1 MPRTDTFEKVYN
13 ELANTGLEVSPG
25 IFYNNLHNPKFFN
38 IVYDELV
45 KTGLTIPKDRFKEG
59 MGIGDEVQYMYN
71 KEGQKVTPEQF
82 FNKTAPTTDKAPV
95 FQSPNNI
102 SSNFGAQAINTPIP
116 SKVKTVTPP
125 KTGINAITDLSK
137 FDNLPKKQDGSTFR
151 LPTAQEWE
159 NISNEMPRQQWQEI
173 SDDVRISTDAYWQD
187 VNNFLVDKDPPKDE
201 YTIEQH
207 KDNPYEKYKWEK
219 SQLENNLNQI
229 NAAIAYNERQLNIQR
244 ESWDNKP
251 QKDIDILDEM
261 SSEYKIIEAQKTD
274 YEQYQ
279 QVQLNKLKEL
289 QQEAQALSTN
299 DPAKYEAELSRI
311 NAEAKV
317 IQDEMNNKIEQIN
330 KSQIQFQDKYNN
342 PIIDNILKLKQ
353 KQSELSTKAFQ
364 LIEKPEYTDIKAQQ
378 ERFITEQK
386 KSDISEQIREK
397 YINGELTPEEI
408 NKYREDGTLQNHNA
422 QAWLART
429 TGKFLSD
436 ILSLPRTGTGLFEG
450 NYGWADKLAE
460 WANRVN
466 DNLVGNNP
474 YSSNLNVKGIQ
485 ETVQIGDFKV
495 LLDDGIAVD
504 VRDKNNFA
512 VSYEKRKQI
521 LNTYDESPDKYPASK
536 EFNTNVM
543 MKNALNTITDMGIM
557 IAGSKG
563 TGTILKAG
571 TTGQKFITASAIFG
585 QTHNDIYK
593 QGIEAGLNPK
603 DAARYAT
610 MVSTSVALVSYLN
623 PMEYKLA
630 GGSGN
635 GIMSKI
641 LNASALSADDVAL
654 ANTGKLTGFEL
665 AKKYTTGV
673 IKNVVGENIEEQF
686 LEPLA
691 QDAIST
697 LYEKQGNFEQQYN
710 PSLEETALVSLTTL
724 PFGFAEV
731 NSEMPT
737 YHQEALMRTAENPEK
752 YLELMQE
759 KLTKGLISQ
768 QQFDSDVQN
777 MQIIIS
783 TFNSIS
789 PDIDKNLREQLIGL
803 IGKKQIIVNKIK
815 QINDDVLS
823 QKWKQ
828 SLEKVNADIKNIID
842 GKQPTNNFVEI
853 PEQQPEEAVVV
864 DPPNQDVKTD
874 NEYKAFDFDG
884 TLFDNKTGELT
895 ELGQQVKQRIAEGED
910 IKIITAR
917 DNESIKQIED
927 LLGIS
932 SDNIYATGEESKKKE
947 TLTSLGLST
956 DEYYDADAEKLN
968 NIRNKSTDLATVGKE
983 DLTVEKETIQNL
995 PPQEKER
1002 QKRIEALSGIKELLP
1017 VDVETSSRENLDNSE
1032 GTTQP
1037 QEKDTVKLPPI
1048 REGGMERNMVFS
1060 DGKWQMKVGSELTNV
1075 SEQVQKEANNTFI
1088 NEQNLQQSEG
1098 IDSSSEPISIQE
1110 MVEPSQ
1116 EQQLMDIKNGNVVTF
1131 DYETESEV
1139 PEVFKGKISSKGKV
1153 NGKSFIKV
1161 TIPKSL
1167 ADYHLA
1173 KITTQKKNKQS
1184 NKSASLQSEAEQN
1197 PNRLKTIPKERFQKL
1212 LSILQKAFPNVVLFY
1227 DKETLKEQLKKYN
1240 YNNIQFFRT
1249 KNGTI
1254 YGAKF
1259 PDGSIYLNPETLNAN
1274 TPIHEFAHIW
1284 QQMFP
1289 AEFKRGITI
1298 LKASLKGRE
1307 LIKKIALNP
1316 AYSTDSKEAIEAEA
1330 LVTAIG
1336 DMGEIIFND
1345 NKSLLAKFKEWVKDL
1360 FTKIS
1365 DALNKAT
1372 NGKLGTA
1379 ITPDMLLDE
1388 FAKKV
1393 VGELLGGKEL
1403 KGESQAKIS
1412 NKKGSFSED
1421 TDNINFQFE
1430 PNNPTHVQLS
1440 AMLNNYIAVCKEVG
1454 DVPTKEE
1461 IKEILGEQTYDKLI
1475 SELGEEFIDNKINP
1489 PKTGDIDLSNQQKGE
1504 KRDKALIQRAELT
1517 FGKEAE
1523 DELNEIGR
1531 KYTSDNWKEIE
1542 PRVEAYA
1549 KKVYASPKFAEEVE
1563 NIINWIKNTTSGE
1576 YTEKK
1581 GLATAQTMLL
1591 NKLIMYSYNTD
1602 KESFKKLLAF
1612 SADRAKVFGQ
1622 AIAAYSEASTP
1633 ENLFNR
1639 AVVQIEGEK
1648 EVILD
1653 TIQPNGQTLRDMLL
1667 ETLSKLTATAEQIDK
1682 AITSVENKGST
1693 KQITQPKPK
1702 STRPSPELVSKS
1714 KQIKEQARKK
1724 IDNAKNRLAEW
1735 LEKNATLGFAYDP
1748 KKEAEK
1754 TKELVSIVKDLILGY
1769 FEYGFANIKDAIN
1782 KRLGDKINIDDIW
1795 GLAYDED
1802 VQNAEREQQ
1811 KEKLVSKILS
1821 TIKDPTT
1828 AKQKDVTTII
1838 ANALANKARKLSNK
1852 PKNRSAIANDVKAL
1866 LQNEELAKEAW
1877 TEAMNKAIDAVN
1889 NDNALTLQQK
1899 MDKISIIEDAIANFT
1914 VVPSSISRK
1923 AIRDGLKDLNT
1934 SIKEIA
1940 TEHYTKADDT
1950 KKTLIEK
1957 LISQLG
1963 ISVDE
1968 ATSYSEALA
1977 KEFDMMLSEKRK
1989 DILDNLLTNK
1999 KKPNRKQKTENRKI
2013 LEAINAGALSGD
2025 DFINMFA
2032 SKFGFNAITAEQ
2044 ANKLQ
2049 TFIELINTANGEI
2062 KRQLAKEMGDYID
2075 SLKSLDARGFSRLL
2089 QNVMVHH
2096 ALSGLKTTF
2105 ENIPIGSTLSTMF
2118 NLLPV
2123 IAKNPIVTMKFIKSY
2138 SNAGLNGTG
2147 IKAFASTM
2155 KTGYNDMDFFLAEED
2170 IMKKG
2175 SRYYNFLNNIGWDN
2189 PTDAVMNLY
2198 KIPLHIAYF
2207 ASAFDNIVNHR
2218 GGELLNFIEEYNIA
2232 NKESGDVMT
2241 KVLNRMGYDKAETY
2255 AKQVDNEIED
2265 MKDNNIKVPIGYK
2278 ERRVKELMIEGRNK
2292 EIQQQAYETIK
2303 QFGLM
2308 GTPNSF
2314 YFSPIYH
2321 KIKQFGTIDEKSNA
2335 VLARFLFSITLGMF
2349 LRISVASAEMIL
2361 NSMPI
2366 LGIAFSAMKYDIK
2379 QPQGS
2384 KKRFATKEEFKKAA
2398 MLNVMTTSMALM
2410 AFAEMFDID
2419 DDEIKLNPDRRIDIS
2434 GYSVDFFESEQVRTN
2449 GESQKPM
2456 SIRFK
2461 NKDGSWSKW
2470 YEGGRFIPPLVSI
2483 FAIAGKMRD
2492 NLLIRETKDINLSGR
2507 NGGKKGELKEGEG
2520 IVKVSD
2526 LKNGLWWT
2534 LAGLQV
2540 ASYNSIANFGGKVSD
2555 IVSYSNNNEQIER
2568 EKKIKDAKKL
2578 LFTTF
2583 FSRPTKT
2590 ILEPNLFRDF
2600 VRTGESLTDATK
2612 TMDNIYR
2619 NSIREFYGIDHLLNH
2634 KQLDIF
2640 GNEVKQPFLFFDKE
2654 ERYNN
2659 PEWKLFE
2666 DKNIVFDTPY
2676 IAKTATFDGE
2686 KHNLTNEQVLIL
2698 NDKVSILFG
2707 NKVRENIEELKGMNQ
2722 AELLLELN
2730 EYKNDVL
2737 KEIKDKPLQEALK

>member
-1 MPRTDTFEKVYN
+1 MACKYLINGKTLSKEQFLDYVKTLPQDEIANVTPLMKKKVGEFSSSHFSEKNILVHIRHNTRTDAEGNKVLFLEEVQSDWGQKGKKEGFDVDNKIEYTIKPLENTFGIYSNGNLIAETISKEKAEIKIEQLKSQKPTISIPTAPFVTDTNTWVKLGLKVALKEAVKQGADKIAWTTGEQQNDRYDLSKQVKSVYVEKGVDGVREGKYYIEAKATNGADALSGWYTPQELESIVGKDLAEKISNVEDKQTFEGVDLKVGGKGMKGFY
-13 ELANTGLEVSPG
+13 GSPTEGSLG
-25 IFYNNLHNPKFFN
+25 IVGNVAKSLFKQEPKTVE
-38 IVYDELV
+38 IITRE
-45 KTGLTIPKDRFKEG
+45 
-59 MGIGDEVQYMYN
+59 
-71 KEGQKVTPEQF
+71 
-82 FNKTAPTTDKAPV
+82 
-95 FQSPNNI
+95 NI
-102 SSNFGAQAINTPIP
+102 SSNDKIYEAY
-116 SKVKTVTPP
+116 
-125 KTGINAITDLSK
+125 
-137 FDNLPKKQDGSTFR
+137 DNKGKLIKRGSSESYIKSI
-151 LPTAQEWE
+151 AEQ
-159 NISNEMPRQQWQEI
+159 
-173 SDDVRISTDAYWQD
+173 
-187 VNNFLVDKDPPKDE
+187 NNGTYKLVDAKQA
-201 YTIEQH
+201 TTQH
-207 KDNPYEKYKWEK
+207 
-219 SQLENNLNQI
+219 S
-229 NAAIAYNERQLNIQR
+229 
-244 ESWDNKP
+244 
-251 QKDIDILDEM
+251 IDITPELK
-261 SSEYKIIEAQKTD
+261 SSVEQGQPLFKDAEAQYRIESGKNIIEAIRDFNKSKNKARATVALIHEIMHPTIVAIIDGAKDGNEVGLKHTQTIVNEFNKVNPKNTVTVED
-274 YEQYQ
+274 LIKGNDAFKNGTTSKQYR
-279 QVQLNKLKEL
+279 QVQEFI
-289 QQEAQALSTN
+289 
-299 DPAKYEAELSRI
+299 AKAWEKYHTEGSKGFSESFQ
-311 NAEAKV
+311 KV
-317 IQDEMNNKIEQIN
+317 LDQI
-330 KSQIQFQDKYNN
+330 
-342 PIIDNILKLKQ
+342 
-353 KQSELSTKAFQ
+353 TKAFQ
-364 LIEKPEYTDIKAQQ
+364 SVYKS
-378 ERFITEQK
+378 ITGK
-386 KSDISEQIREK
+386 
-397 YINGELTPEEI
+397 ELTPE
-408 NKYREDGTLQNHNA
+408 
-422 QAWLART
+422 
-429 TGKFLSD
+429 
-436 ILSLPRTGTGLFEG
+436 
-450 NYGWADKLAE
+450 
-460 WANRVN
+460 
-466 DNLVGNNP
+466 
-474 YSSNLNVKGIQ
+474 
-485 ETVQIGDFKV
+485 
-495 LLDDGIAVD
+495 
-504 VRDKNNFA
+504 
-512 VSYEKRKQI
+512 
-521 LNTYDESPDKYPASK
+521 
-536 EFNTNVM
+536 
-543 MKNALNTITDMGIM
+543 
-557 IAGSKG
+557 
-563 TGTILKAG
+563 
-571 TTGQKFITASAIFG
+571 
-585 QTHNDIYK
+585 
-593 QGIEAGLNPK
+593 
-603 DAARYAT
+603 
-610 MVSTSVALVSYLN
+610 
-623 PMEYKLA
+623 
-630 GGSGN
+630 
-635 GIMSKI
+635 
-641 LNASALSADDVAL
+641 
-654 ANTGKLTGFEL
+654 
-665 AKKYTTGV
+665 
-673 IKNVVGENIEEQF
+673 
-686 LEPLA
+686 
-691 QDAIST
+691 
-697 LYEKQGNFEQQYN
+697 
-710 PSLEETALVSLTTL
+710 
-724 PFGFAEV
+724 
-731 NSEMPT
+731 
-737 YHQEALMRTAENPEK
+737 
-752 YLELMQE
+752 
-759 KLTKGLISQ
+759 
-768 QQFDSDVQN
+768 
-777 MQIIIS
+777 
-783 TFNSIS
+783 
-789 PDIDKNLREQLIGL
+789 LR
-803 IGKKQIIVNKIK
+803 
-815 QINDDVLS
+815 
-823 QKWKQ
+823 
-828 SLEKVNADIKNIID
+828 
-842 GKQPTNNFVEI
+842 
-853 PEQQPEEAVVV
+853 
-864 DPPNQDVKTD
+864 
-874 NEYKAFDFDG
+874 
-884 TLFDNKTGELT
+884 
-895 ELGQQVKQRIAEGED
+895 
-910 IKIITAR
+910 
-917 DNESIKQIED
+917 
-927 LLGIS
+927 
-932 SDNIYATGEESKKKE
+932 
-947 TLTSLGLST
+947 
-956 DEYYDADAEKLN
+956 
-968 NIRNKSTDLATVGKE
+968 
-983 DLTVEKETIQNL
+983 
-995 PPQEKER
+995 
-1002 QKRIEALSGIKELLP
+1002 
-1017 VDVETSSRENLDNSE
+1017 
-1032 GTTQP
+1032 
-1037 QEKDTVKLPPI
+1037 
-1048 REGGMERNMVFS
+1048 
-1060 DGKWQMKVGSELTNV
+1060 
-1075 SEQVQKEANNTFI
+1075 
-1088 NEQNLQQSEG
+1088 
-1098 IDSSSEPISIQE
+1098 
-1110 MVEPSQ
+1110 
-1116 EQQLMDIKNGNVVTF
+1116 
-1131 DYETESEV
+1131 
-1139 PEVFKGKISSKGKV
+1139 
-1153 NGKSFIKV
+1153 
-1161 TIPKSL
+1161 
-1167 ADYHLA
+1167 
-1173 KITTQKKNKQS
+1173 
-1184 NKSASLQSEAEQN
+1184 
-1197 PNRLKTIPKERFQKL
+1197 
-1212 LSILQKAFPNVVLFY
+1212 
-1227 DKETLKEQLKKYN
+1227 
-1240 YNNIQFFRT
+1240 
-1249 KNGTI
+1249 
-1254 YGAKF
+1254 
-1259 PDGSIYLNPETLNAN
+1259 
-1274 TPIHEFAHIW
+1274 
-1284 QQMFP
+1284 QMF
-1289 AEFKRGITI
+1289 
-1298 LKASLKGRE
+1298 
-1307 LIKKIALNP
+1307 
-1316 AYSTDSKEAIEAEA
+1316 D
-1330 LVTAIG
+1330 
-1336 DMGEIIFND
+1336 
-1345 NKSLLAKFKEWVKDL
+1345 
-1360 FTKIS
+1360 
-1365 DALNKAT
+1365 
-1372 NGKLGTA
+1372 
-1379 ITPDMLLDE
+1379 
-1388 FAKKV
+1388 
-1393 VGELLGGKEL
+1393 
-1403 KGESQAKIS
+1403 
-1412 NKKGSFSED
+1412 
-1421 TDNINFQFE
+1421 
-1430 PNNPTHVQLS
+1430 
-1440 AMLNNYIAVCKEVG
+1440 
-1454 DVPTKEE
+1454 
-1461 IKEILGEQTYDKLI
+1461 EILGKKD
-1475 SELGEEFIDNKINP
+1475 DVNP
-1489 PKTGDIDLSNQQKGE
+1489 TNIDIDLSNLQKGE

-1523 DELNEIGR
+1523 NELNEIGR

-1542 PRVEAYA
+1542 PRVDAYA
-1549 KKVYASPKFAEEVE
+1549 KKVYGSSNFKEEVD

-1576 YTEKK
+1576 YTDKK

-1769 FEYGFANIKDAIN
+1769 FEYGFANIYFIKDAIN

-1802 VQNAEREQQ
+1802 VQNAERELQ

-2686 KHNLTNEQVLIL
+2686 KHNLTSEQVLIL

-2737 KEIKDKPLQEALK
+2737 KEIKDKPLKEALK

>member
-229 NAAIAYNERQLNIQR
+229 NAAIAYNERQLKIK
-244 ESWDNKP
+244 SWDNKP

-512 VSYEKRKQI
+512 VSDEKRKQI
-521 LNTYDESPDKYPASK
+521 LDVYDKSPDKYPASK

-752 YLELMQE
+752 YLELMEE
-759 KLTKGLISQ
+759 KLYNDLISQ

-789 PDIDKNLREQLIGL
+789 PDIDKNLREPLIGL
-803 IGKKQIIVNKIK
+803 IGKKQIIVDKIK

-828 SLEKVNADIKNIID
+828 SLEKVNADIQNIIE
-842 GKQPTNNFVEI
+842 GKRPTNNFVEI

-983 DLTVEKETIQNL
+983 DLMVGK
-995 PPQEKER
+995 
-1002 QKRIEALSGIKELLP
+1002 
-1017 VDVETSSRENLDNSE
+1017 DNSE

-1048 REGGMERNMVFS
+1048 REGGMDRTMVYS
-1060 DGKWQMKVGSELTNV
+1060 DGKWQMKVGGELTNV
-1075 SEQVQKEANNTFI
+1075 SEQVQKEAN
-1088 NEQNLQQSEG
+1088 
-1098 IDSSSEPISIQE
+1098 
-1110 MVEPSQ
+1110 
-1116 EQQLMDIKNGNVVTF
+1116 DI
-1131 DYETESEV
+1131 
-1139 PEVFKGKISSKGKV
+1139 
-1153 NGKSFIKV
+1153 FIK
-1161 TIPKSL
+1161 
-1167 ADYHLA
+1167 
-1173 KITTQKKNKQS
+1173 S
-1184 NKSASLQSEAEQN
+1184 NKS
-1197 PNRLKTIPKERFQKL
+1197 
-1212 LSILQKAFPNVVLFY
+1212 
-1227 DKETLKEQLKKYN
+1227 LKEQPTD
-1240 YNNIQFFRT
+1240 IV
-1249 KNGTI
+1249 
-1254 YGAKF
+1254 
-1259 PDGSIYLNPETLNAN
+1259 DG
-1274 TPIHEFAHIW
+1274 
-1284 QQMFP
+1284 
-1289 AEFKRGITI
+1289 
-1298 LKASLKGRE
+1298 
-1307 LIKKIALNP
+1307 
-1316 AYSTDSKEAIEAEA
+1316 
-1330 LVTAIG
+1330 G
-1336 DMGEIIFND
+1336 D
-1345 NKSLLAKFKEWVKDL
+1345 L
-1360 FTKIS
+1360 
-1365 DALNKAT
+1365 
-1372 NGKLGTA
+1372 
-1379 ITPDMLLDE
+1379 
-1388 FAKKV
+1388 
-1393 VGELLGGKEL
+1393 
-1403 KGESQAKIS
+1403 
-1412 NKKGSFSED
+1412 
-1421 TDNINFQFE
+1421 
-1430 PNNPTHVQLS
+1430 
-1440 AMLNNYIAVCKEVG
+1440 
-1454 DVPTKEE
+1454 
-1461 IKEILGEQTYDKLI
+1461 
-1475 SELGEEFIDNKINP
+1475 
-1489 PKTGDIDLSNQQKGE
+1489 
-1504 KRDKALIQRAELT
+1504 
-1517 FGKEAE
+1517 
-1523 DELNEIGR
+1523 
-1531 KYTSDNWKEIE
+1531 
-1542 PRVEAYA
+1542 
-1549 KKVYASPKFAEEVE
+1549 
-1563 NIINWIKNTTSGE
+1563 
-1576 YTEKK
+1576 
-1581 GLATAQTMLL
+1581 
-1591 NKLIMYSYNTD
+1591 
-1602 KESFKKLLAF
+1602 
-1612 SADRAKVFGQ
+1612 
-1622 AIAAYSEASTP
+1622 
-1633 ENLFNR
+1633 
-1639 AVVQIEGEK
+1639 
-1648 EVILD
+1648 
-1653 TIQPNGQTLRDMLL
+1653 
-1667 ETLSKLTATAEQIDK
+1667 
-1682 AITSVENKGST
+1682 
-1693 KQITQPKPK
+1693 
-1702 STRPSPELVSKS
+1702 
-1714 KQIKEQARKK
+1714 
-1724 IDNAKNRLAEW
+1724 
-1735 LEKNATLGFAYDP
+1735 
-1748 KKEAEK
+1748 
-1754 TKELVSIVKDLILGY
+1754 
-1769 FEYGFANIKDAIN
+1769 
-1782 KRLGDKINIDDIW
+1782 
-1795 GLAYDED
+1795 
-1802 VQNAEREQQ
+1802 
-1811 KEKLVSKILS
+1811 
-1821 TIKDPTT
+1821 
-1828 AKQKDVTTII
+1828 
-1838 ANALANKARKLSNK
+1838 
-1852 PKNRSAIANDVKAL
+1852 
-1866 LQNEELAKEAW
+1866 
-1877 TEAMNKAIDAVN
+1877 
-1889 NDNALTLQQK
+1889 
-1899 MDKISIIEDAIANFT
+1899 
-1914 VVPSSISRK
+1914 
-1923 AIRDGLKDLNT
+1923 
-1934 SIKEIA
+1934 
-1940 TEHYTKADDT
+1940 
-1950 KKTLIEK
+1950 
-1957 LISQLG
+1957 
-1963 ISVDE
+1963 
-1968 ATSYSEALA
+1968 
-1977 KEFDMMLSEKRK
+1977 
-1989 DILDNLLTNK
+1989 
-1999 KKPNRKQKTENRKI
+1999 
-2013 LEAINAGALSGD
+2013 
-2025 DFINMFA
+2025 
-2032 SKFGFNAITAEQ
+2032 
-2044 ANKLQ
+2044 
-2049 TFIELINTANGEI
+2049 EI
-2062 KRQLAKEMGDYID
+2062 KRQIEAFGVNKDDVAPVQNIISKVYDGLKKIGLTAAKTVGDWVGIGKGSEKPYSLKIGDKEVKVKNMPQEVVNGFYSPLEKTINETKFDKLPAKQWIDKFAKGEEAKWTGLTEWLSQQTGSISKSEIQNYLKDNRIQVVEVVKGSYSKEVEDLYKKLEAKNKGREFDEWDVKDQDEWMDKRGEPQETKFSEYQLEGDKENGSYKEILVTMPNKEVNIAEFVDTNEDYIIEAYK
-2075 SLKSLDARGFSRLL
+2075 KSG
-2089 QNVMVHH
+2089 
-2096 ALSGLKTTF
+2096 
-2105 ENIPIGSTLSTMF
+2105 
-2118 NLLPV
+2118 
-2123 IAKNPIVTMKFIKSY
+2123 
-2138 SNAGLNGTG
+2138 
-2147 IKAFASTM
+2147 
-2155 KTGYNDMDFFLAEED
+2155 
-2170 IMKKG
+2170 
-2175 SRYYNFLNNIGWDN
+2175 
-2189 PTDAVMNLY
+2189 
-2198 KIPLHIAYF
+2198 
-2207 ASAFDNIVNHR
+2207 
-2218 GGELLNFIEEYNIA
+2218 
-2232 NKESGDVMT
+2232 
-2241 KVLNRMGYDKAETY
+2241 
-2255 AKQVDNEIED
+2255 
-2265 MKDNNIKVPIGYK
+2265 
-2278 ERRVKELMIEGRNK
+2278 
-2292 EIQQQAYETIK
+2292 
-2303 QFGLM
+2303 
-2308 GTPNSF
+2308 
-2314 YFSPIYH
+2314 
-2321 KIKQFGTIDEKSNA
+2321 
-2335 VLARFLFSITLGMF
+2335 
-2349 LRISVASAEMIL
+2349 
-2361 NSMPI
+2361 
-2366 LGIAFSAMKYDIK
+2366 
-2379 QPQGS
+2379 
-2384 KKRFATKEEFKKAA
+2384 
-2398 MLNVMTTSMALM
+2398 
-2410 AFAEMFDID
+2410 
-2419 DDEIKLNPDRRIDIS
+2419 KL
-2434 GYSVDFFESEQVRTN
+2434 VVEC
-2449 GESQKPM
+2449 
-2456 SIRFK
+2456 
-2461 NKDGSWSKW
+2461 
-2470 YEGGRFIPPLVSI
+2470 
-2483 FAIAGKMRD
+2483 
-2492 NLLIRETKDINLSGR
+2492 
-2507 NGGKKGELKEGEG
+2507 
-2520 IVKVSD
+2520 
-2526 LKNGLWWT
+2526 
-2534 LAGLQV
+2534 
-2540 ASYNSIANFGGKVSD
+2540 
-2555 IVSYSNNNEQIER
+2555 
-2568 EKKIKDAKKL
+2568 
-2578 LFTTF
+2578 
-2583 FSRPTKT
+2583 
-2590 ILEPNLFRDF
+2590 
-2600 VRTGESLTDATK
+2600 
-2612 TMDNIYR
+2612 
-2619 NSIREFYGIDHLLNH
+2619 
-2634 KQLDIF
+2634 
-2640 GNEVKQPFLFFDKE
+2640 
-2654 ERYNN
+2654 
-2659 PEWKLFE
+2659 
-2666 DKNIVFDTPY
+2666 
-2676 IAKTATFDGE
+2676 
-2686 KHNLTNEQVLIL
+2686 
-2698 NDKVSILFG
+2698 
-2707 NKVRENIEELKGMNQ
+2707 
-2722 AELLLELN
+2722 
-2730 EYKNDVL
+2730 
-2737 KEIKDKPLQEALK
+2737 